1 MRRDVYR
8 DGRIRAAIDE
18 ALSGLDARPT
28 LQYRVMQEI
37 RGEKKVKKKLSVGL
51 VLALVLMMLT
61 VAAVAAAALN
71 SYFTGFAQLEQKYG
85 EYEAWPEAA
94 KVELVNLMAQSEL
107 AVDAAQV
114 EKMNQL
120 SGEEQLRLAESI
132 IKEYYGS
139 TYMSTTLVMERE
151 LGESM
156 YWSYEMKALHDTLLK
171 EYGYFKYG
179 DWDECVLPE
188 ATDVSLEQA
197 TEIALGVMQ
206 EKFGLSKEYFAQRK
220 LDACFVK
227 TTEYPEPHWRLNWWE
242 GGYCGVEVSRTGD
255 PMSWTAP
262 SSGITYTAE
271 TDLMAGAR
279 PATPLATDMQEDE
292 ALQKARAGLTE
303 IGYYDEN
310 GNVTSLTEEQVEGF
324 SATTQF
330 FFHDDFNGGNSPVW
344 MVTFYDGDKV
354 AARVLYSYNGEYMDT
369 AFGEQEFMRTNIPLD
384 NFLDDT
390 GLRETYPVGF
400 PKDATAE
407 EKARVAAEVKLLADA
422 YLAEHPY
429 WPNTQSDFYYAT
441 QVKAY
446 GFPAADALSQDEAA
460 AIAKEEAIRMGARA
474 ETVHL
479 RSLIYSYLVD
489 DPQRPVWQI
498 SVSRTNYWLF
508 DYTTEQFEEEFGHHE
523 LDSDI
528 FVVRMDAYTGE
539 IVESFMVTDDT
550 PHYVWRY

>member
-1 MRRDVYR
+1 MRRDIYR
-8 DGRIRAAIDE
+8 DGQIRAAIDE

-85 EYEAWPEAA
+85 EYEAWPETA

-120 SGEEQLRLAESI
+120 SGEEQLRLAESMI
-132 IKEYYGS
+132 ESYYGGA
-139 TYMSTTLVMERE
+139 YMSTTLVMERE

-156 YWSYEMKALHDTLLK
+156 YWSYDMKALHDTLLK

-188 ATDVSLEQA
+188 EGDIPLDKAL
-197 TEIALGVMQ
+197 EIALAVMQ
-206 EKFGLSKEYFAQRK
+206 EKFGLSKEYFDGRK

-242 GGYCGVEVSRTGD
+242 GGYCGVEVSRTGE

-262 SSGITYTAE
+262 SSSITYTAE

-279 PATPLATDMQEDE
+279 PATPLATDMQEEE
-292 ALQKARAGLTE
+292 AIRTSRAGLTE

-310 GNVTSLTEEQVEGF
+310 GNVVSLTEEKVESF
-324 SATTQF
+324 TAKAQF
-330 FFHDDFNGGNSPVW
+330 FFHDDINNGGAPVW
-344 MVTFYDGDKV
+344 MVTFYDGDQI
-354 AARVLYSYNGEYMDT
+354 AARVLYTYDGRYMDT
-369 AFGEQEFMRTNIPLD
+369 AFGEQEFARTSMRDTSFYDTYAIADKFPEMD
-384 NFLDDT
+384 N
-390 GLRETYPVGF
+390 GF
-400 PKDATAE
+400 YALPPEEKGRIAAIIAPWAE
-407 EKARVAAEVKLLADA
+407 EYAAS
-422 YLAEHPY
+422 HPY
-429 WPNTQSDFYYAT
+429 WETSREEFYYIT
-441 QVKAY
+441 QKYHY
-446 GFPAADALSQDEAA
+446 GIPAEDALPQSKALELAQQ
-460 AIAKEEAIRMGARA
+460 EAIRLGALPQTISARNSEFSYEIGDPDKPLWRILLGRVDRREA
-474 ETVHL
+474 GITLDEWSENNNNELFVVHL
-479 RSLIYSYLVD
+479 
-489 DPQRPVWQI
+489 
-498 SVSRTNYWLF
+498 
-508 DYTTEQFEEEFGHHE
+508 
-523 LDSDI
+523 
-528 FVVRMDAYTGE
+528 DAYTGQ
-539 IVESFMVTDDT
+539 VVKSFMVTDDIE
-550 PHYVWRY
+550 HWVWRY